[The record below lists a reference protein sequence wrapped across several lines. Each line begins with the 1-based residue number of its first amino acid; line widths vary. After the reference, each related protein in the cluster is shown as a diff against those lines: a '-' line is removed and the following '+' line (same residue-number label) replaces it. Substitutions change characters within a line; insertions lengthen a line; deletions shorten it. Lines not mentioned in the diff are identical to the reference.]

1 MPEIDKDELKE
12 FVHCRHEEL
21 LNARQPWEPFWD
33 EIGQYVMPRAKKIF
47 TRSNVPETLD
57 EIYDSTGAYCNIVL
71 ANGRLSWMT
80 PPESRWFSYDPPYYL
95 KGDDAAEQ
103 WYKICTEQVQ
113 LQLAVGNFYNEV
125 HEFYFDVGGFGT
137 GVIWCEP
144 GRNMPLLCRK
154 LDLGT
159 YCLAEN
165 DEGFVDTL
173 SREFELTARQA
184 VQWFGLDNLSDKIQ
198 KAYTGGQGPNAQKSR
213 KLDQK
218 FWFRHLVYP
227 RVEEER
233 DPEKFDPENK
243 PIASVYTEKE
253 GKHIVKIGGYT
264 EQPFFASRY
273 LKWFESDPYGWG
285 PAAIALPDMRQLN
298 FLVKQ
303 SDALAEVSA
312 FPRILI
318 PEFYKGEID
327 LRANGITY
335 YDSSNANALPR
346 EWLTQGKYDIALERA
361 EEKRKNIRNAFH
373 TDLFKMFEGLDK
385 EMTAREVMERS
396 AEKLNIFSPTFVRM
410 QTEFYNP
417 FLLRAFR
424 ICMLSGLFPPPPKG
438 VIGRDQMG
446 VSIEEP
452 EITYSSRIAL
462 AIKAL
467 ENASF
472 AHVVETQAPIMQVRP
487 DVLDNYN
494 LDQISR
500 DTARNAGLPARWL
513 NDLELVNAIR
523 KSRAEQMQAQQQQA
537 QVAQMAE
544 SAAKVGSI
552 KQDSLAGAAISGLLP
567 AA

>member
-1 MPEIDKDELKE
+1 MEKEELAE

-21 LNARQPWEPFWD
+21 LSARAPWEPFWD

-47 TRSNVPETLD
+47 IRSNIPESSD

-80 PPESRWFSYDPPYYL
+80 PPESRWFSYDPPHYL
-95 KGDDAAEQ
+95 KGQDEIEQ

-113 LQLAVGNFYNEV
+113 LQLAVGNFYSQV
-125 HEFYFDVGGFGT
+125 HELYFDQGGFGT
-137 GVIWCEP
+137 GVMWCEP
-144 GRNMPLLCRK
+144 GRQIPLLCRK
-154 LDLGT
+154 FDMGT
-159 YCLAEN
+159 YCIAEN

-173 SREFELTARQA
+173 AREFELTARQA
-184 VQWFGLDNLSDKIQ
+184 VQWFGLDTLSDKIQ
-198 KAYTGGQGPNAQKSR
+198 KAYTGGDGPSGHKSR
-213 KLDQK
+213 RLDQK
-218 FWFRHLVYP
+218 FWFRHIVYP
-227 RVEEER
+227 RAENER
-233 DPEKFDPENK
+233 DPAKFDPRNK
-243 PIASVYTEKE
+243 PIASIYSEKAE
-253 GKHIVKIGGYT
+253 KHIVRIGGYT
-264 EQPFFASRY
+264 EQPFFATRY
-273 LKWFESDPYGWG
+273 LKWFEAEPYGWS
-285 PAAIALPDMRQLN
+285 PSAVALPDMRQLN

-396 AEKLNIFSPTFVRM
+396 SEKLNIFSPTFIHMV
-410 QTEFYNP
+410 TEFYNP

-424 ICMLSGLFPPPPKG
+424 ICFGQGLFPPPPKG
-438 VIGRDQMG
+438 VIGADAG
-446 VSIEEP
+446 GAFLEEP
-452 EITYSSRIAL
+452 EIAYSSRIAL

-472 AHVVETQAPIMQVRP
+472 AHVIETQAPLMQTRP
-487 DVLDNYN
+487 DILDNYN

-513 NDLELVNAIR
+513 NPLELVNAIR
-523 KSRAEQMQAQQQQA
+523 KSRAEQMAEQQKQAQM
-537 QVAQMAE
+537 AQMAE
-544 SAAKVGSI
+544 SAAKVGSV
-552 KQDSLAGAAISGLLP
+552 KSDSVAGAAIAGLLP